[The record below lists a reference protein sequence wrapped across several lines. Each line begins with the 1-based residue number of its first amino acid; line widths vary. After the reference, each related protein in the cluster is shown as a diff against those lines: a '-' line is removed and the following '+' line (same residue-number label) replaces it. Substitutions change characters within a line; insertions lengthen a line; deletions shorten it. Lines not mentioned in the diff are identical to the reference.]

1 MNQARRISSYHL
13 PKAPV
18 PGLHR
23 MSLYMSRVVILFLSG
38 FYLSAMAQVQ
48 PDSLK
53 PDQKNNSVNRK
64 GSTGVTDSAAYH
76 SRARQISRSRDFYGR
91 LEKRSDTSYFLKNL
105 YPLLFRK
112 PPSGPSEAIINLA
125 SNLPFA
131 GEKGKIIR
139 HISIRKYPAFGPS
152 LYDSL
157 QDKQTRV
164 QQILNKTH
172 FYTRD
177 AVIRRYLMIEKGEA
191 LDPVV
196 LADNE
201 RVIRGASIFQDA
213 RFLVSAAPGNDS
225 VDIVLLVKDVFPF
238 GFDLKV
244 NEPERSRLR
253 FYNRNFLGL
262 GHQPGQ
268 WLDIDLKGSP
278 AVILSQGAYRVRNIR
293 SSFTDAYAYWQSN
306 RLRKGIGFEISRPFI
321 TPETRFGGGL
331 KTEKFDT
338 PYPLNN
344 EEFNKSAGY
353 SLIDA
358 WTGYST
364 IIKRPP
370 GAIAE
375 RLQAAVTGR
384 YYNLRY
390 SGLPAT
396 IDTGA
401 VALHSV
407 QRIAGEICLIRSG
420 FYLNNMVYGFGR
432 TEDIPTGYHAGL
444 ILGYENS
451 VLARAPYAALRFSSG
466 TKLNG
471 TGYLFSS
478 FYLGGYRDKGKF
490 SDGLANISFGFI
502 SGLVRAGTYRF
513 RHFVT
518 ADILSGINRTYPLTL
533 SLNRNEVTDSY
544 RKYELTGLHR
554 ATSRYEIVAFT
565 PWYLLGFRFAGYA
578 SGELGLIAPDMKHL
592 LKQAV
597 YPAIGAGIRIRNEN
611 LVFSTF
617 QISLVWHP
625 RPINGSR
632 GWIFELEEPDQAGFN
647 RFGIS
652 PPDFMEFR

>member
-1 MNQARRISSYHL
+1 MNQTRRISPFHL
-13 PKAPV
+13 PKATAPV
-18 PGLHR
+18 HNR
-23 MSLYMSRVVILFLSG
+23 MLLYLSRALILLFTALFLPS
-38 FYLSAMAQVQ
+38 MAQVQ
-48 PDSLK
+48 PDTLK
-53 PDQKNNSVNRK
+53 PGQKNNSVNRK
-64 GSTGVTDSAAYH
+64 GSAGVTDSAAYH

-112 PPSGPSEAIINLA
+112 PPSGPSEAIINLP

-152 LYDSL
+152 LFDSL

-177 AVIRRYLMIEKGEA
+177 AVIMRYLMVEEGDA
-191 LDPVV
+191 LDPVR

-201 RVIRGASIFQDA
+201 RVVRDAAVFQDA
-213 RFLVSAAPGNDS
+213 RFLVYATPGNDS

-244 NEPERSRLR
+244 NEPDRSRLR

-262 GHQPGQ
+262 GHQPEQ

-278 AVILSQGAYRVRNIR
+278 AIILSQGAYRVRNIR
-293 SSFTDAYAYWQSN
+293 SSFTDAYAYWQSTA
-306 RLRKGIGFEISRPFI
+306 RRKGVGIELSRPFI

-331 KTEKFDT
+331 KTEKFNT

-344 EEFNKSAGY
+344 EEYIKSAGY
-353 SLIDA
+353 SLIDV
-358 WTGYST
+358 WSGYAT
-364 IIKRPP
+364 IIERPA
-370 GAIAE
+370 GAKAE

-384 YYNLRY
+384 YYDLRY
-390 SGLPAT
+390 SGLPPMVDSGT
-396 IDTGA
+396 
-401 VALHSV
+401 VRLHSV
-407 QRIAGEICLIRSG
+407 QRLSGEICLIRSG
-420 FYLNNMVYGFGR
+420 FYLNNMIYGFGR

-451 VLARAPYAALRFSSG
+451 VLTKAPYAALRFSSG

-471 TGYLFSS
+471 AGYLFSS
-478 FYLGGYRDKGKF
+478 FYLGGYRDKDNF
-490 SDGLANISFGFI
+490 SDGLANISINYI
-502 SGLVRAGTYRF
+502 SGLVKAGTYRF

-518 ADILSGINRTYPLTL
+518 ADILSGISRTSPLTL
-533 SLNRNEVTDSY
+533 SLNRNDITDTY

-554 ATSRYEIVAFT
+554 ATFRYEIVAFT

-578 SGELGLIAPDMKHL
+578 SGELGMIAPDMKHL

-617 QISLVWHP
+617 QISLMWHP
-625 RPINGSR
+625 RPLNGSR

>member
-1 MNQARRISSYHL
+1 MNQPRCSSPGHL
-13 PKAPV
+13 PKAPA
-18 PGLHR
+18 PGRNRLP
-23 MSLYMSRVVILFLSG
+23 LYLSRALILLFAG
-38 FYLSAMAQVQ
+38 FYLTPMAQVQ
-48 PDSLK
+48 PDTLK
-53 PDQKNNSVNRK
+53 PVQKKASGNRK
-64 GSTGVTDSAAYH
+64 EGNGITDSAAYH
-76 SRARQISRSRDFYGR
+76 SRARQIYRSRDFYGR
-91 LEKRSDTSYFLKNL
+91 LERRSDTSYFLKNL

-112 PPSGPSEAIINLA
+112 PPSGPSEAIINLS
-125 SNLPFA
+125 SNLPFTD
-131 GEKGKIIR
+131 EKGKIIR
-139 HISIRKYPAFGPS
+139 NIHIRKLPVFGS
-152 LYDSL
+152 SVYDSMPGNE
-157 QDKQTRV
+157 TRM
-164 QQILNKTH
+164 QRTLNKTH
-172 FYTRD
+172 FYSRD
-177 AVIRRYLMIEKGEA
+177 AVIRRYLLIEKGDA
-191 LDPVV
+191 LDPVA

-201 RVIRGASIFQDA
+201 RVIRDASIFQDA
-213 RFLVSAAPGNDS
+213 RFLVSATPGNDS

-262 GHQPGQ
+262 GHQPEQ

-278 AVILSQGAYRVRNIR
+278 VIILSQGAYRVRNIR

-344 EEFNKSAGY
+344 EDFVKSAGY
-353 SLIDA
+353 ALIDV
-358 WTGYST
+358 WGGYAS
-364 IIKRPP
+364 IIERPP
-370 GAIAE
+370 GASAE

-384 YYNLRY
+384 YYDLRY

-396 IDTGA
+396 IDSGA
-401 VALHSV
+401 VALRSV
-407 QRIAGEICLIRSG
+407 QRVAGEICLIRSG

-444 ILGYENS
+444 ILGYEHS
-451 VLARAPYAALRFSSG
+451 VLAKAPYAALRFSSG

-471 TGYLFSS
+471 AGYLFSS

-490 SDGLANISFGFI
+490 SDGLANISFSFI

-518 ADILSGINRTYPLTL
+518 ADLFSGISRTSPLTL
-533 SLNRNEVTDSY
+533 SLNRNEITDTY
-544 RKYELTGLHR
+544 RKYELSGLHR
-554 ATSRYEIVAFT
+554 ATARYEIVAFT

-578 SGELGLIAPDMKHL
+578 SGELGLISPDMKHL

-597 YPAIGAGIRIRNEN
+597 FPAIGAGIRIRNEN